1 MPWVLLCAAVV
12 ATLPLRLFLRADI
25 NREPTFEIVI
35 YLYGF
40 RMQFEGL
47 LERDASLSVR
57 RGGGKNGVRLPLR
70 ALGRFFLR
78 LLEVS
83 SPARLE
89 ATCRLGTGDAFGTA
103 LAAAGASCRPER
115 AGRALRHEAARVCGL
130 PPGLFCAARAL
141 HTLLSRRGYYPCG
154 RAGAAGGRAQCKKR
168 GACAWN
174 GIPLKA

>member
-57 RGGGKNGVRLPLR
+57 RGGGKNGVRRPLR

-103 LAAAGASCRPER
+103 LAAAGLHAGLSALGARCGMKLRVYADFRRACFALRARCILSFRGGDIIR
-115 AGRALRHEAARVCGL
+115 AGVLALLE
-130 PPGLFCAARAL
+130 
-141 HTLLSRRGYYPCG
+141 
-154 RAGAAGGRAQCKKR
+154 GAPSAKR
-168 GACAWN
+168 EGHAHGTASH
-174 GIPLKA
+174 

>member
-70 ALGRFFLR
+70 GYAILMLM
-78 LLEVS
+78 L
-83 SPARLE
+83 
-89 ATCRLGTGDAFGTA
+89 CM
-103 LAAAGASCRPER
+103 RPS
-115 AGRALRHEAARVCGL
+115 L
-130 PPGLFCAARAL
+130 
-141 HTLLSRRGYYPCG
+141 
-154 RAGAAGGRAQCKKR
+154 
-168 GACAWN
+168 
-174 GIPLKA
+174 

>member
-83 SPARLE
+83 SPGTSTAICENQLSFLAPCQCFTSGGMVMTVPGSRL
-89 ATCRLGTGDAFGTA
+89 TGA
-103 LAAAGASCRPER
+103 LPS
-115 AGRALRHEAARVCGL
+115 
-130 PPGLFCAARAL
+130 
-141 HTLLSRRGYYPCG
+141 S
-154 RAGAAGGRAQCKKR
+154 
-168 GACAWN
+168 
-174 GIPLKA
+174 